1 MKTQRWNGML
11 GFHPYSD
18 IWHNLDSR
26 VVSSILYFARSS
38 FVLISVR
45 GWQHPKARVNRTQ
58 GTVLLKISENPTG
71 NLTQNLL
78 FVAPCLNQLC
88 QTTHY
93 YKPLTHKQNLQC
105 HENLQSWQ
113 SSTANFLPSGLQ
125 GVKLWLDIFSRTL
138 WSERKTHNSPC

>member
-1 MKTQRWNGML
+1 MKTQRWNEML

-26 VVSSILYFARSS
+26 VVSSTFYFARSS

-45 GWQHPKARVNRTQ
+45 GWQHPRARENQTQ
-58 GTVLLKISENPTG
+58 GIVLLKISENPTS

-78 FVAPCLNQLC
+78 LVVSCLNQLC
-88 QTTHY
+88 QTTKY
-93 YKPLTHKQNLQC
+93 YKPLNKQNFQC

-113 SSTANFLPSGLQ
+113 SSTVTFLSSGLQ
-125 GVKLWLDIFSRTL
+125 GVKLWLSIFSRTL
-138 WSERKTHNSPC
+138 WSERKTHISPC